1 MTWHKPTRKMS
12 GNFDEDVGYLKERMA
27 VDKSFD
33 LIFLDLH
40 YAGRKIGMFLV
51 DGFGKDDIMLFLMK
65 FLSDLLPEDLNEKP
79 LDKLLKTYI
88 PYVEIG
94 KTDDLETVVDQV
106 LAGPTV
112 IIVEGLEEAIIIDSR
127 TYPVRGPEE
136 PDMERVVRGSR
147 DGFVE
152 TMIFN
157 CALIR
162 RRIRDSSLRM
172 EYLQVGRR
180 SKTDISICYMD
191 ELADPDLV
199 EKIKDS
205 LNNIDTDGLPM
216 AEKTLEEFV
225 GGRHWNPYPTVRYT
239 ERPDTAAAHLY
250 EGHVLVIVD
259 GSPSVI
265 ITPATFWHHLQ
276 HAEEYRNKPVVGA
289 YLRLVRFLAV
299 WASIFILPLWY
310 LLATNTQLL
319 PEQLSYIGPT
329 ETGEVPLIAQILI
342 IEIGMDMLRMA
353 AIHTPTS
360 LGTALGLVAAIL
372 IGDVA
377 VKVGLFVPEIILYL
391 AIAAIGTFS
400 TPSYELSLA
409 NRLFRI
415 VLLLLTYMF
424 GVIGFM
430 IGLVILI
437 LFLMMM
443 NSYNVPYLW
452 PFIPFNYRGF
462 RDVIIRSPIPLKNR
476 RPTILHS
483 EDPDR

>member
-1 MTWHKPTRKMS
+1 MTWDKPTRKMS

-65 FLSDLLPEDLNEKP
+65 FLSDLLPEDLDEKP

-127 TYPVRGPEE
+127 TYPVRGPQE

-191 ELADPDLV
+191 ELADQDLV
-199 EKIKDS
+199 KKIKES
-205 LNNIDTDGLPM
+205 LQNIDTDGLPM

-299 WASIFILPLWY
+299 WASIFILPLWF

-430 IGLVILI
+430 IGLVILVV
-437 LFLMMM
+437 FLMMM
-443 NSYNVPYLW
+443 KSYNVPYLW

-462 RDVIIRSPIPLKNR
+462 RDVLIRSPIPLKNR
-476 RPTILHS
+476 RPTILHP